1 MLFSS
6 PVFLFLFL
14 PLVLLGYYL
23 IRTAYRNY
31 FLLLASMIFFAWG
44 GVSYSLLLVASIV
57 FNYFTGLGIGKSQSH
72 RWRKIFLATGVA
84 LNLLFLGTFKYAN
97 FFIEN
102 LNQLLGNF
110 GGHGFENSPILLPI
124 GISFYTFQAMSYL
137 VDVYRRQVPYQ
148 RSIWN
153 LGLFV
158 SLFPQLIAGPIV
170 RYHEIE
176 RQITLRHSTIERFAG
191 GIRRFV
197 IGLGKKVLI
206 ANSMGFVADQCFDLS
221 AGELSTP
228 LAWIGIVSY
237 SLQIYFDFSGYS
249 DMAIG
254 LGKMFG
260 FELPENFNFPYVA
273 RSIKEFWR
281 RWHISLSS
289 WFKDYLYIPLG
300 GNRLGRHRTYV
311 NLFIVFF
318 VTGLWHGASWTFVVW
333 GLVHGLFLVIEKL
346 TNQRFPDR
354 LPVFLQHIYT
364 LFVVMMAWVLFRAD
378 TFGYAAYYYKTLF
391 GFTEVATDP
400 LILHTLISNQY
411 LLFLGV
417 GVLASVNVF
426 KNATRLT
433 MRWPAFAKYYNRP
446 WVYSALQLADS
457 LYLLILFSVC
467 TMYLLANTYNPFIY
481 YRF

>member
-153 LGLFV
+153 LGLFI

-206 ANSMGFVADQCFDLS
+206 ANSMGFVADQCFDLG

-237 SLQIYFDFSGYS
+237 SLQIFS
-249 DMAIG
+249 
-254 LGKMFG
+254 
-260 FELPENFNFPYVA
+260 
-273 RSIKEFWR
+273 
-281 RWHISLSS
+281 
-289 WFKDYLYIPLG
+289 
-300 GNRLGRHRTYV
+300 T
-311 NLFIVFF
+311 
-318 VTGLWHGASWTFVVW
+318 
-333 GLVHGLFLVIEKL
+333 
-346 TNQRFPDR
+346 
-354 LPVFLQHIYT
+354 
-364 LFVVMMAWVLFRAD
+364 FRAIP
-378 TFGYAAYYYKTLF
+378 TWPSGWGKC
-391 GFTEVATDP
+391 
-400 LILHTLISNQY
+400 
-411 LLFLGV
+411 
-417 GVLASVNVF
+417 LASSCPKTSTF
-426 KNATRLT
+426 LT
-433 MRWPAFAKYYNRP
+433 WRAP
-446 WVYSALQLADS
+446 
-457 LYLLILFSVC
+457 
-467 TMYLLANTYNPFIY
+467 
-481 YRF
+481 

>member
-1 MLFSS
+1 
-6 PVFLFLFL
+6 
-14 PLVLLGYYL
+14 
-23 IRTAYRNY
+23 
-31 FLLLASMIFFAWG
+31 MIFFAWG
-44 GVSYSLLLVASIV
+44 GVSYSLLLVASVV
-57 FNYFTGLGIGKSQSH
+57 FNYFTGLGIGKSQRH
-72 RWRKIFLATGVA
+72 RWRKIFLAIGVA
-84 LNLLFLGTFKYAN
+84 LNLVFLGTFKYAS

-102 LNQLLGNF
+102 LNQLLGHF

-153 LGLFV
+153 LGLFI

-176 RQITLRHSTIERFAG
+176 RQIMLRHSTIERFAG
-191 GIRRFV
+191 GIRRFI
-197 IGLGKKVLI
+197 IGLAKKVLI
-206 ANSMGFVADQCFDLS
+206 ANSMGFVADECFNMGM
-221 AGELSTP
+221 GELSTP

-333 GLVHGLFLVIEKL
+333 GLVHGSFLVIEKL
-346 TNQRFPDR
+346 TDQRFPDR

-378 TFGYAAYYYKTLF
+378 TFGYAADFSKLC
-391 GFTEVATDP
+391 
-400 LILHTLISNQY
+400 
-411 LLFLGV
+411 LG
-417 GVLASVNVF
+417 LRRS
-426 KNATRLT
+426 
-433 MRWPAFAKYYNRP
+433 
-446 WVYSALQLADS
+446 
-457 LYLLILFSVC
+457 LLIL
-467 TMYLLANTYNPFIY
+467 
-481 YRF
+481 